1 VTSHLEILDQLDE
14 TLRAGGPAAALDR
27 LIGDLTERGEYRA
40 LLDAMLL
47 KARHE
52 LGLPLVQ
59 DGSLAD
65 LPEPKRSEYE
75 ERYIEAIRKVG
86 GMILE
91 NGDIAAAWPYFRA
104 IGEKEAIAQA
114 IEGFRPA
121 QGDEAVGRVVEVA
134 FNQGAHP
141 RKGWELILD
150 HFGACS
156 AITAFEHLPPDDAVR
171 IPCADRLTRHLH
183 EQLIASLRYDITRR
197 GEPEPSEG
205 ASIPGLIEGRPWLFE
220 DDNYHID
227 VSHLAS
233 TVRLAPLLTDPATI
247 ALAVELTDYG
257 RNLSERHRYE
267 GEPPFD
273 RPYEDHAVYLRALLG
288 LDVDAAVAHF
298 RAKLDAPERG
308 MPVGFE
314 LDPEFLPAG
323 PGASDTVPAQTLV
336 VLLTRLGRLEEA
348 IDVARE
354 HLAGV
359 PESALFC
366 PGVARLCQRAGRLDR
381 LASIARD
388 AGDPVHYAAAILDR
402 LAPRPDVLP

>member
-1 VTSHLEILDQLDE
+1 MVQTLNNPEELDEILEQF
-14 TLRAGGPAAALDR
+14 GPSAVLDR
-27 LIGDLTERGEYRA
+27 LIADLTERGEYRA

-59 DGSLAD
+59 DGSLMD

-75 ERYIEAIRKVG
+75 DQYIAAIRKVG
-86 GMILE
+86 GMLLE
-91 NGDIAAAWPYFRA
+91 TGEIAAAWPYFRA
-104 IGEKEAIAQA
+104 IGEKEAVVEA
-114 IEGFRPA
+114 IEAFRPQ
-121 QGDEAVGRVVEVA
+121 QGDEAVGKVVEVA

-141 RKGWELILD
+141 RRGWELILD

-183 EQLIASLRYDITRR
+183 EQLVASLRYDITRR
-197 GEPEPSEG
+197 GEPGPPEG
-205 ASIPGLIEGRPWLFE
+205 ATIPSLLEGRPWLFE

-288 LDVDAAVAHF
+288 QDVDAAVAHF
-298 RAKLDAPERG
+298 RAKLDAPAQG
-308 MPVGFE
+308 LPGGFE
-314 LDPEFLPAG
+314 IDPEFLPAG
-323 PGASDTVPAQTLV
+323 PSDTVPAQTLV

-348 IDVARE
+348 IDVAST

-366 PGVARLCQRAGRLDR
+366 PSVARLCQRAGRLER
-381 LASIARD
+381 LAAIARD
-388 AGDPVHYAAAILDR
+388 GNDPVHYAAAILDR
-402 LAPRPDVLP
+402 HAKRPT